1 MGYMTDL
8 KKAIDRGDLKTER
21 KVRADRIKEIQKKKD
36 KALFEKHGGL
46 TIGDYMKGKVTN
58 IKEDEI
64 EITGRLFDE
73 CDEDIVAGD
82 DYLFSIYE
90 LNGCIELGDVL
101 CFHGNEDIILYNK
114 VTKEF
119 KEEHTR

>member
-1 MGYMTDL
+1 MGYMTEL
-8 KKAIDRGDLKTER
+8 KKLTDKGDTIGIEELHKKR
-21 KVRADRIKEIQKKKD
+21 MLDIQAKKD